1 MSYFKNIYLKRLNR
15 YGLDYQSRLLNKRQQ
30 EFQNYLLK
38 STNRVDIIYNDWKFP
53 ASFERYKQDETETW
67 HYLLT
72 ELNTIL
78 EPGTILNIPNKYGE
92 LIPWMVYWC
101 EEIHA
106 SGYNKYIM
114 IKMTHQ
120 IRWKNRKGKICTS
133 LAYMFG
139 QENNMLK
146 DELKSRSRMQTL
158 YTENLKLSFLILPI
172 NKDINRDDYFTIKI
186 NNEEEMKEAYR
197 VTGYD
202 RISSKGIEYVSIDP
216 VYLRDESPVPQVQE
230 GDKPEDLFWLELR
243 GDIDGS
249 T

>member
-1 MSYFKNIYLKRLNR
+1 MDYFKDVYQKRLNR
-15 YGLDYQSRLLNKRQQ
+15 YGLDYHSRLQNKRQL
-30 EFQNYLLK
+30 EFENYLLK
-38 STNRVDIIYNDWKFP
+38 TSNRVDIVYNDWEFP

-72 ELNTIL
+72 EVKTIL
-78 EPGTILNIPNKYGE
+78 EPGTILQIPDKRGE
-92 LIPWMVYWC
+92 LAPWMVYWC

-120 IRWKNRKGKICTS
+120 IKWKARDGQICES

-158 YTENLKLSFLILPI
+158 YTENLKLNFLILPVNKNI
-172 NKDINRDDYFTIKI
+172 NKDDYFTIRI
-186 NNEEEMKEAYR
+186 NDQEEMKEAYR
-197 VTGYD
+197 VTGFD
-202 RISSKGIEYVSIDP
+202 RISSKGIEYISVDP
-216 VYLRDESPVPQVQE
+216 IYLFDESEVPKKE
-230 GDKPEDLFWLELR
+230 ATDEPKDWIWLDMR
-243 GDIDGS
+243 GEE
-249 T
+249 

>member
-1 MSYFKNIYLKRLNR
+1 MDYFKDVYSKRLNR
-15 YGLDYQSRLLNKRQQ
+15 YGLDYQSRIQNKRQ
-30 EFQNYLLK
+30 EDFANYLIK
-38 STNRVDIIYNDWKFP
+38 TTNRVDIVYNDWEFP

-72 ELNTIL
+72 ELKTIL
-78 EPGTILNIPNKYGE
+78 EPGTILQIPDKRGE

-120 IRWKNRKGKICTS
+120 IKWKTRDGQIRES

-158 YTENLKLSFLILPI
+158 YTENLKLNFLILPV
-172 NKDINRDDYFTIKI
+172 NKDINKDDYFVIRI
-186 NNEEEMKEAYR
+186 NNQEEMKEGYR
-197 VTGYD
+197 VTGFD
-202 RISSKGIEYVSIDP
+202 RISSKGIEYVSVDP
-216 VYLRDESPVPQVQE
+216 VYLFDESELPQ
-230 GDKPEDLFWLELR
+230 KEDTDNPNDWIWLDMR
-243 GDIDGS
+243 GEN
-249 T
+249 

>member
-1 MSYFKNIYLKRLNR
+1 MDYFKDVYSKRLNR
-15 YGLDYQSRLLNKRQQ
+15 YGLDYQSRIQNKRQ
-30 EFQNYLLK
+30 EDFANYLIK
-38 STNRVDIIYNDWKFP
+38 TTNRVDIVYNDWEFP

-72 ELNTIL
+72 ELKTIL
-78 EPGTILNIPNKYGE
+78 EPGTILQIPDKRGE
-92 LIPWMVYWC
+92 LTPWMVYWC

-120 IRWKNRKGKICTS
+120 IKWKTRDGQIRES

-158 YTENLKLSFLILPI
+158 YIENLKLNFLILPV
-172 NKDINRDDYFTIKI
+172 NKDINKDDYFVIRI
-186 NNEEEMKEAYR
+186 NNQEEMKEGYR
-197 VTGYD
+197 VTGFD
-202 RISSKGIEYVSIDP
+202 RISSKGIEYVSVDP
-216 VYLRDESPVPQVQE
+216 VYLFDESELPQ
-230 GDKPEDLFWLELR
+230 KEDTDNPNDWIWLDMR
-243 GDIDGS
+243 GEN
-249 T
+249 